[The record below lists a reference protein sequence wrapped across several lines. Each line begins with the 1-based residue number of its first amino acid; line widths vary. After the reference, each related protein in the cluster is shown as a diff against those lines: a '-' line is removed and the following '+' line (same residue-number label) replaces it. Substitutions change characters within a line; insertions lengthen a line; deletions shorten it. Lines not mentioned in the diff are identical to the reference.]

1 MLSVFQF
8 SGHCCATS
16 IAVWD
21 QKRGRP
27 CEVMENTLVNHAY
40 LFKTLL
46 FTDKFC
52 RIFATLSSATRVNN
66 LEEFRLAK
74 LAFDNLLEVQADKH
88 YREHQDDELDQFM
101 DDQSMTSV
109 ES

>member
-1 MLSVFQF
+1 
-8 SGHCCATS
+8 
-16 IAVWD
+16 
-21 QKRGRP
+21 
-27 CEVMENTLVNHAY
+27 MENTLVNHAS

-46 FTDKFC
+46 FTDNFC
-52 RIFATLSSATRVNN
+52 HLFATLSSATRVNN

-88 YREHQDDELDQFM
+88 FREHQDDELDQFM

-109 ES
+109 GSVD

>member
-1 MLSVFQF
+1 MCVRLVAFVSHIY
-8 SGHCCATS
+8 SRLRSKTGS
-16 IAVWD
+16 
-21 QKRGRP
+21 P
-27 CEVMENTLVNHAY
+27 CEAMENTLVNHAS

-52 RIFATLSSATRVNN
+52 HIFATVSTATRVNN

-88 YREHQDDELDQFM
+88 YREHQDDGLDQFM
-101 DDQSMTSV
+101 DDQSMSSETS
-109 ES
+109 